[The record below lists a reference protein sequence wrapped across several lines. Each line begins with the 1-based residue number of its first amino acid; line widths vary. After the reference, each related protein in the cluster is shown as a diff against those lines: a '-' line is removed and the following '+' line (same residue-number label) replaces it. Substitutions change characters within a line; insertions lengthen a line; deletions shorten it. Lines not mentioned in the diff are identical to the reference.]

1 MLPGT
6 SRPANRLAQ
15 KPLSGLTPPAH
26 RYSRFVHQLS
36 DFPHVQHL
44 RAQLRASPPR
54 YYVAPVSLHPPAA
67 SQRWVS
73 GYRRHSSPPVTPRS
87 APVVSDR
94 CSYNG
99 PAPVATET
107 SFSVDVTGASGSTH
121 RLRIESRAFL
131 CQTRTEDSFYLFAF
145 VFLHIVNR
153 QCLAIG
159 HFSLGMFGLCGI
171 IRV

>member
-1 MLPGT
+1 MLPGS

-15 KPLSGLTPPAH
+15 KPLSGLAPPAH

-107 SFSVDVTGASGSTH
+107 SFSVDVTGASGPRIARGLNRVLFMSNENG
-121 RLRIESRAFL
+121 RLV
-131 CQTRTEDSFYLFAF
+131 YLFAF
-145 VFLHIVNR
+145 VFLHTVNR

-171 IRV
+171 IGV

>member
-1 MLPGT
+1 MLPGS

-73 GYRRHSSPPVTPRS
+73 GYRRHASPPVTPRS

-121 RLRIESRAFL
+121 RLRIESRAFYVKRERK
-131 CQTRTEDSFYLFAF
+131 TRFICLLLFF
-145 VFLHIVNR
+145 CI
-153 QCLAIG
+153 
-159 HFSLGMFGLCGI
+159 
-171 IRV
+171 

>member
-1 MLPGT
+1 MLPGS

-15 KPLSGLTPPAH
+15 KPLSGLASPAH

-73 GYRRHSSPPVTPRS
+73 GYRQHSSPPVTPRS

-107 SFSVDVTGASGSTH
+107 SLSVDVTGASGSTH
-121 RLRIESRAFL
+121 RSRIESRAFYVKRERK
-131 CQTRTEDSFYLFAF
+131 TRFICLLLFF
-145 VFLHIVNR
+145 CI
-153 QCLAIG
+153 
-159 HFSLGMFGLCGI
+159 
-171 IRV
+171 

>member
-1 MLPGT
+1 MLPGS

-107 SFSVDVTGASGSTH
+107 SFSVDVGIHASLADWITC
-121 RLRIESRAFL
+121 FL